1 MTFKRLETLAA
12 RYDQGLQMAQAKHPV
27 PAALCP
33 QPTAVWPLENVAC
46 LERYRTWLLEGGTS
60 RYTTDVI
67 YLPMAGHVL
76 GLTLKLYEQLDLET
90 DLQPALDYLH
100 AKHLGASWTKNCRL
114 ALLRFRRFLRHERGL
129 VEVKS
134 HPYEPEPNTTG
145 LPAWLVRELHN
156 YQLLQQRNWRSARLQ
171 DNIRRFWSG
180 HLRVWRF
187 LVDEKGVQ
195 ELADVKRQ
203 MLFDFMDMRLA
214 AGKAIT
220 GINADLRGFHTFL
233 LFLRD
238 QEETV
243 PQALLRIPALPLPDA
258 LPKYLTDAQVRVLR
272 DDFEVRVA
280 QADNP
285 AHLRDALL
293 DRAAFYLLWQGGM
306 RLGEVEE
313 LRLEDLD
320 FGKRKLM
327 VRQSKGLKD
336 RAVYLTATVIT
347 ALQAYLAV
355 RGPGPTDHVFFY
367 RNQPLCKD
375 LVRGRIKAAGL
386 RVGVKVYPHRLRHT
400 CATQLLN
407 AGCRVTSL
415 QKFLGH
421 KTLKATMIYA
431 KVHDRTVADD
441 YFAAMEEVEK
451 RLDVSPSEAEP
462 PAEAEPVPEPER
474 QALLVI
480 AEQLAEPELS
490 QEVRL
495 VLAAQIRQVLT
506 GMGLELK
513 GEKGEDDF
521 GKRQQARPPP
531 SSGGGKLSLT

>member
-1 MTFKRLETLAA
+1 MTFQHLDTVAE
-12 RYDQGLQMAQAKHPV
+12 RYDQGLQMAHGQPLPPNATR
-27 PAALCP
+27 P
-33 QPTAVWPLENVAC
+33 QPTAFWPPENIAC
-46 LERYRTWLLEGGTS
+46 LERYRAWLLGGGTS

-76 GLTLKLYEQLDLET
+76 GLALKPVEQLDLDA
-90 DLQPALDYLH
+90 DLAPALDYIH
-100 AKHLGASWTKNCRL
+100 AKQLSASWNKICRL
-114 ALLRFRRFLRHERGL
+114 ALLRFRRFLLHERGQ

-134 HPYEPEPNTTG
+134 HPYEPEPHTEG
-145 LPAWLVRELHN
+145 LPAWLGQELRN
-156 YQLLQQRNWRSARLQ
+156 YQLVQQRNWRPARLQ

-180 HLRVWRF
+180 HLRLWRF

-195 ELADVKRQ
+195 ELADIQRQ
-203 MLFDFMDMRLA
+203 MLFDFMDARLA
-214 AGKAIT
+214 AGKAVS

-233 LFLRD
+233 LFLQD
-238 QEETV
+238 QGYAV
-243 PQALLRIPALPLPDA
+243 PQALLRIPSLHPPEA
-258 LPKYLTDAQVRVLR
+258 LPKFLTDEQVRLLR
-272 DDFEVRVA
+272 DAFEQRVVQA
-280 QADNP
+280 QNA
-285 AHLRDALL
+285 AHKRDALL

-320 FGKRKLM
+320 FGHRKLI

-336 RAVYLTATVIT
+336 RAVYLTQTAIT
-347 ALQAYLAV
+347 ALQAYLEV
-355 RGPGPTDHVFFY
+355 RGPGPTDHVFLY

-421 KTLKATMIYA
+421 KTLKATMVYA

-441 YFAAMEEVEK
+441 YFAAMEVVEQ
-451 RLDVSPSEAEP
+451 RLDLSP
-462 PAEAEPVPEPER
+462 PAEETPAEPVSETER
-474 QALLVI
+474 GQLLVL
-480 AEQLAEPELS
+480 AEQLAEPELP
-490 QEVRL
+490 EPVRLALVTQLLL
-495 VLAAQIRQVLT
+495 VLAPQSVAVPV
-506 GMGLELK
+506 
-513 GEKGEDDF
+513 
-521 GKRQQARPPP
+521 AREPP
-531 SSGGGKLSLT
+531 